1 MERIQFVS
9 GHHEGAGAAC
19 VVCEATLDAA
29 RCGHCG
35 AAVAPGGYRVQRL
48 ISQSV
53 HGRVYLAVDPA
64 GQRVALKELLF
75 ALVPGVEQLEAFERE
90 AAVLRSLSHPDIP
103 RFVASFQ
110 EGSGVGTRLY
120 LAQEYLEGESL
131 LQRIERQRLD
141 EDAVWT
147 LAGQVLQ
154 TLHALHQ
161 RTPALIHRDVKPA
174 NLILRPD
181 GRAALVDFGAARHL
195 ARDVTHGS
203 TLVGTFGYMPPEQL
217 GGTVEPSSDLYALGA
232 TLVHA
237 LTGRMPADL
246 LDDGLALSFE
256 QHVQGS
262 ESLRAFLRRLLAP
275 KRSARFGSA
284 AEALA
289 AWRAARVMPS
299 GAPGE
304 ASGPGRSAVAGRG
317 GADPRAQGECLVT
330 QPVPNPGAAVPLAHE
345 GSTPPEAV
353 AQARAADAGVS
364 VPLAGEGG
372 GPAPREAATQAQ
384 VADAGVSVPLAGEG
398 GGLAPR
404 EAATQAQAAKAVGTE
419 AVPALSKRRLLRW
432 ALVGVSVGALL
443 VGSLL
448 ASGILEPRTEVVIT
462 DPPDSFAPPQQ
473 TPPPSRPA
481 PPSGN
486 GSHRTFRTAWPGSSS
501 SSGSP

>member
-1 MERIQFVS
+1 MERIQPVM
-9 GHHEGAGAAC
+9 GQREGTGPAC
-19 VVCEATLDAA
+19 VVCDAALDAS

-35 AAVAPGGYRVQRL
+35 AASAPGGYRVQRV

-64 GQRVALKELLF
+64 GRRVALKELLF

-103 RFVASFQ
+103 RFVASFK

-120 LAQEYLEGESL
+120 LAQEFLEGESL

-141 EDAVWT
+141 EDEAWT
-147 LAGQVLQ
+147 LAEQVLQ
-154 TLHALHQ
+154 TLQALHQ

-237 LTGRMPADL
+237 HTGRMPADL
-246 LDDGLALSFE
+246 LDEGMALSFE
-256 QHVQGS
+256 KYVQGS
-262 ESLRAFLRRLLAP
+262 EPFRAFLRRLLAP
-275 KRSARFGSA
+275 RRSERFGSA

-289 AWRAARVMPS
+289 ALRTARVPVPS
-299 GAPGE
+299 PVLAVESARPEAPGAE
-304 ASGPGRSAVAGRG
+304 AREVPAEVVAAG
-317 GADPRAQGECLVT
+317 QGVAE
-330 QPVPNPGAAVPLAHE
+330 
-345 GSTPPEAV
+345 EA
-353 AQARAADAGVS
+353 
-364 VPLAGEGG
+364 
-372 GPAPREAATQAQ
+372 
-384 VADAGVSVPLAGEG
+384 
-398 GGLAPR
+398 
-404 EAATQAQAAKAVGTE
+404 
-419 AVPALSKRRLLRW
+419 PALSKRRMLRW
-432 ALVGVSVGALL
+432 ALAGVSVGGLL
-443 VGSLL
+443 VGALL
-448 ASGILEPRTEVVIT
+448 ASGLLGTRSEVVMH
-462 DPPDSFAPPQQ
+462 DPPDSFAPVQPA
-473 TPPPSRPA
+473 PPPSTPA

-486 GSHRTFRTAWPGSSS
+486 GSHRQFRTAWPGSST
-501 SSGSP
+501 SSGSR